1 MKFNTRKTNGPIEK
15 WAEELNRQFPKEDI
29 QVANKHMKRCLTSE
43 KCKSKPQR
51 GTISQQSEWLP
62 SS

>member
-1 MKFNTRKTNGPIEK
+1 MKFNTRKTNGPIKK

-51 GTISQQSEWLP
+51 GTISQQ
-62 SS
+62 